1 MKYRHIFW
9 AIILIAIGILAILG
23 NLNVINI
30 SWFNFWRLWPLI
42 LIFWGIAILPAK
54 DITKF
59 SLLIVAILATFLLF
73 NQFPDRRPA
82 LFGFHRGH
90 GNDWNFGWDNDND
103 NEESSSDN
111 YKAQNFTVPF
121 DSAFKKVTLS
131 LDAAAGNFVIE
142 DTTNDML
149 YFRKSGY
156 IGNYEMTTEQENGRK
171 KINLKLK
178 ESRIRKSINENRV
191 SIKLNP
197 DLHWNL
203 NFDIGAAEVMMDL
216 SKYKIDTAE
225 FDAGAATM
233 DIRLGDLSPVTS
245 MTFSAGASSIKV
257 MIPKTSGCQIT
268 SDSFLVS
275 SDFEGFS
282 KKGDHIHETPG
293 FSQAANKIYIR
304 VETAVS
310 KIRVERY

>member
-42 LIFWGIAILPAK
+42 LIFWGIAVLPAR

-59 SLLIVAILATFLLF
+59 SLLIIAILATFLLF
-73 NQFPDRRPA
+73 NRFPDSRPDI
-82 LFGFHRGH
+82 FGFHHGPGH
-90 GNDWNFGWDNDND
+90 DWNFGWDNND
-103 NEESSSDN
+103 EESSSGN

-121 DSAFKKVTLS
+121 DTACTKGILA

-156 IGNYEMTTEQENGRK
+156 IGNYEMTTELQNGRK

-178 ESRIRKSINENRV
+178 ESRIRKSINENKV

-197 DLHWNL
+197 ELHWNL

-225 FDAGAATM
+225 FNAGAATM
-233 DIRLGDLSPVTS
+233 NIRIGDLSPATS
-245 MTFSAGASSIKV
+245 LTFSAGASSIKV
-257 MIPKTSGCQIT
+257 MVPKSSGCRIS

-275 SDFEGFS
+275 SSFEGF
-282 KKGDHIHETPG
+282 KKNSDNIYETPG
-293 FSQAANKIYIR
+293 FSQATNKIYIHI
-304 VETAVS
+304 ETAIS